1 MATQPDSTDTYS
13 NVTTASKPT
22 RPSMFSDKKMMAITT
37 ATILAGGSAL
47 AWGMSGDRKIGS
59 SKNPTDSAPSEA
71 DLLAT
76 GQPLE
81 VAGGTITPTAEI
93 PIGVVNDRLSFDEA
107 FRAARTQ
114 TGPGGV
120 FTWHGE
126 VYNTYQKEEWMGLSL
141 PQRQEFLSDVGFK
154 PTHSS
159 TSVSEQPASTP
170 YLPDSDPEIEP
181 QPTPEAEPEPII
193 KDVLVNGQR
202 IIGFDFDHDGMIDLI
217 VVPGADG
224 QEIRI
229 FDSEGGDE
237 LDRVVTIDPYTQEV
251 VSSAKLP
258 DPVAMT
264 NNQFEARMH
273 SIYDSLPEQQVARET
288 EASEMT
294 YVTASDDT
302 DDTDED
308 GTPDYQPN
316 AENEL

>member
-1 MATQPDSTDTYS
+1 MAIQPDSTDTYS
-13 NVTTASKPT
+13 NVTTASKST

-47 AWGMSGDRKIGS
+47 AWGMTGDKKIGG
-59 SKNPTDSAPSEA
+59 SKTPLDSESSEA
-71 DLLAT
+71 DSLAT
-76 GQPLE
+76 GQTLE
-81 VAGGTITPTAEI
+81 VTGGTITPTAEI
-93 PIGVVNDRLSFDEA
+93 QIGVVNDSLSFDEA

-141 PQRQEFLSDVGFK
+141 PQRQEFLADVGFK
-154 PTHSS
+154 PTPHSAPALEQQVQDLP
-159 TSVSEQPASTP
+159 SVGMEMEVE
-170 YLPDSDPEIEP
+170 PD
-181 QPTPEAEPEPII
+181 PEPII

-202 IIGFDFDHDGMIDLI
+202 IIGLDFDHDGMIDLI

-229 FDSEGGDE
+229 LDSEGGDE
-237 LDRVVTIDPYTQEV
+237 LDRIVTIDQYTQEV
-251 VSSAKLP
+251 ISSAKLP
-258 DPVAMT
+258 EPVALT
-264 NNQFEARMH
+264 DNQFEARMH
-273 SIYDSLPEQQVARET
+273 SIYDSLPTEQAAMESGSPET
-288 EASEMT
+288 T
-294 YVTASDDT
+294 YVTAS

-316 AENEL
+316 AEHEL